1 MPGDMPD
8 DAGCTEQVSR
18 QETPMRGQSPLVSVI
33 MRSHNDGEY
42 VDEAIKSVLTQTY
55 QHLEV
60 VIVNDGSTDSTFD
73 RVEYWRRTDARVRPI
88 HNKPNRGGPASANI
102 ALGAA
107 LGEYVANLDADNY
120 WVDRQKLAQ
129 QVCFLE
135 AQADHVLVGGLTQK
149 VNRTGQPL
157 GIIRRPETDEEIR
170 RQFLRRNPI
179 GASAVCFRRQA
190 ALSVGGYPQHLR
202 FSEDYGLWLALG
214 QLGKVHNLQRIW
226 NAYRVTGDNI
236 NDLQPAAQLVDQMH
250 YVRKYRRAYP
260 GYRRAVLAC
269 TSRRMRLRLA
279 KWASPHPTAAAGIHA
294 LKSWKSAWGSSK

>member
-1 MPGDMPD
+1 
-8 DAGCTEQVSR
+8 
-18 QETPMRGQSPLVSVI
+18 MRGQEPLVSVI

-55 QHLEV
+55 QLLEL

-73 RVEYWRRTDARVRPI
+73 RLEYWRRTDARVRPI

-107 LGEYVANLDADNY
+107 VGEYVANLDADNY
-120 WVDRQKLAQ
+120 WVDRQKLVQ
-129 QVCFLE
+129 QVSFL
-135 AQADHVLVGGLTQK
+135 QTHLDYVLVGGLTQK
-149 VNRTGQPL
+149 VNRRGQPL
-157 GIIRRPETDEEIR
+157 GIIPRPESDEAIR

-179 GASAVCFRRQA
+179 GASTVCFRRQA

-214 QLGKVHNLQRIW
+214 QLGRVHNQQRIW

-236 NDLQPAAQLVDQMH
+236 SDLQPVAQLVDQMH
-250 YVRKYRRAYP
+250 YVRRYRGAYP
-260 GYRRAVLAC
+260 GYWGAMLAC
-269 TSRRMRLRLA
+269 TSRRMRLGVA
-279 KWASPHPTAAAGIHA
+279 KWAAQHQATATAIQA
-294 LKSWKSAWGSSK
+294 LKSRKSAWSSSK

>member
-1 MPGDMPD
+1 MKGRD
-8 DAGCTEQVSR
+8 
-18 QETPMRGQSPLVSVI
+18 PLVSVI
-33 MRSHNDGEY
+33 MRSHNDGQY

-60 VIVNDGSTDSTFD
+60 VIVNDGSTDATFD
-73 RVEYWRRTDARVRPI
+73 RLEYWRRTDARVRPI
-88 HNKPNRGGPASANI
+88 HNNPNRGGPASANI

-107 LGEYVANLDADNY
+107 AGEYVANLDADNY

-129 QVCFLE
+129 QVAFLE
-135 AQADHVLVGGLTQK
+135 ANPDYVLVGGLTQK
-149 VNRTGQPL
+149 VNRRGQPL
-157 GIIRRPETDEEIR
+157 GIIRRPETDEAIR

-179 GASAVCFRRQA
+179 GASAVCFRRHSA
-190 ALSVGGYPQHLR
+190 VSVGGYPQHLR

-236 NDLQPAAQLVDQMH
+236 NDLQPVPQLVDQMH

-260 GYRRAVLAC
+260 GYRRAMLAC
-269 TSRRMRLRLA
+269 MSRRMRLGFA
-279 KWASPHPTAAAGIHA
+279 KWVSPYPRAAAGIQA
-294 LKSWKSAWGSSK
+294 LKSLKNAWGGAE